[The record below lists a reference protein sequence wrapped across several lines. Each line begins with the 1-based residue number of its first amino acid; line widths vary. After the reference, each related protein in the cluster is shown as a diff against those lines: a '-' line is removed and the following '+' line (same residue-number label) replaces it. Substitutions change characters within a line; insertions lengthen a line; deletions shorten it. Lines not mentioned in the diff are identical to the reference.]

1 MHIIRVEG
9 TNMEGAQKRGWK
21 TVQLPKDL
29 LNIVDEIVKQ
39 AELGYTSRNEFV
51 KEAVRLRIEE
61 IQRNLHER
69 AKAVK
74 QE

>member
-1 MHIIRVEG
+1 
-9 TNMEGAQKRGWK
+9 MEHAQKRGWK
-21 TVQLPKDL
+21 TVQLPEDL
-29 LNIVDEIVKQ
+29 LNMADEIIKH
-39 AELGYTSRNEFV
+39 AELGYTSRSEFV

-69 AKAVK
+69 AKIVR